1 MGPLNH
7 ILLVENDLAQR
18 AVVRHALDS
27 AGHRVTEATDGE
39 LAAKMLNDQ
48 GFQLVITDMLPPGQ
62 DGLGVVSYVKEHTP
76 HTPVIVVGDAGA
88 VNLAVEAMRRG
99 AFDFQE
105 KPLNLDRLLLAV
117 QRALE
122 KASLHRAFDYLR
134 HEQPY
139 IYRLENILARS
150 QAMKLVLDQVTRVTS
165 TDVTVLLTGETG
177 TGKSLIAGAIHA
189 NSPRRDH
196 TLVTVNCAA
205 LTETLLESE
214 LFGHEKGAFTG
225 AHKYRTGRFEQA
237 HGGTLFLDEIG
248 DMSPATQAKVLRAIE
263 DKVIQRVGGARS
275 IQVDVRIIAAT
286 NVDLERAVREGRFR
300 DDLFYRI
307 NVTPIRM
314 PALRERPE
322 DVRPLAELFLR
333 RMSGEIK
340 RPVKPLSQEAL
351 EALSAY
357 QWPGN
362 IRELRN
368 LVERAILFA
377 NGPEITSNDLGLAQ
391 AVKSAPEAAKPV
403 EMETLNLA
411 QLEQWA
417 IETALERSDWVQS
430 HAAALLGISP
440 RALSYKLDKL
450 NLQNPGLLARRRP
463 R

>member
-1 MGPLNH
+1 
-7 ILLVENDLAQR
+7 VVTDL
-18 AVVRHALDS
+18 
-27 AGHRVTEATDGE
+27 
-39 LAAKMLNDQ
+39 
-48 GFQLVITDMLPPGQ
+48 LPPANE
-62 DGLGVVSYVKEHTP
+62 GLGVVSYVREHYP
-76 HTPVIVVGDAGA
+76 HAPVIVLGETGE

-99 AFDFQE
+99 AFDFHE
-105 KPLNLDRLLLAV
+105 KPLHLDRLLLAT

-122 KASLHRAFDYLR
+122 KASLHKAFDYLR

-139 IYRLENILARS
+139 IYRLENILAQGPVMR
-150 QAMKLVLDQVTRVTS
+150 QVLDQVVRVAA

-189 NSPRRDH
+189 NGSRRDH

-225 AHKYRTGRFEQA
+225 AHKYHTGRFEQA

-322 DVRPLAELFLR
+322 DIGPLAELFLR
-333 RMSGEIK
+333 RMSGESK
-340 RPVKPLSQEAL
+340 RPYKPFSPGAL
-351 EALSAY
+351 DSLAAY

-368 LVERAILFA
+368 VVERAILFA
-377 NGPEITSNDLGLAQ
+377 NGPEITPADLGLNPAPRPRETA
-391 AVKSAPEAAKPV
+391 AVQP
-403 EMETLNLA
+403 MEILNLQ

-417 IETALERSDWVQS
+417 IETALERCDWVQNK
-430 HAAALLGISP
+430 AAALLGISP

-450 NLQNPGLLARRRP
+450 VPQNPDLQARRRS